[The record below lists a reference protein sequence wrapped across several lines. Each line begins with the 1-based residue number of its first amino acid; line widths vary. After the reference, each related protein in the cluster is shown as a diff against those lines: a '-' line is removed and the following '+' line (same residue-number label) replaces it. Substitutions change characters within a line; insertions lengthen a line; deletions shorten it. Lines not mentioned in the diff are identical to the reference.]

1 MKTSTVLA
9 LAASI
14 APLAAAWEITW
25 NDADG
30 NDHSK
35 SGRGPSDCI
44 KIDNPKGHLFK
55 IDAQGETGINML
67 LFTNSACSGD
77 AAGMATDVFSKDASK
92 DLLGFKVVSVSS
104 TTGSGNSTT
113 TIGGSTATGHHA
125 TTTETTATTKTS
137 GSTHASSTG
146 GSSSAGSKTTQTTV
160 VTSAAATTSSQGS
173 SSASSTSS
181 SATSASTSNAA
192 VRLSGSSGDIVKG
205 VVGGIV
211 GLAAWMI

>member
-1 MKTSTVLA
+1 MKSSTLLA
-9 LAASI
+9 LAASV

-30 NDHSK
+30 NDHTK
-35 SGRGPSDCI
+35 SGRGPNDCI

-55 IDAQGETGINML
+55 IDAQGETDINML

-92 DLLGFKVVSVSS
+92 DLLGFKVVTLSS
-104 TTGSGNSTT
+104 TASGNSTT
-113 TIGGSTATGHHA
+113 TSGGSTATGHNA
-125 TTTETTATTKTS
+125 TTTGTTATSKTS
-137 GSTHASSTG
+137 GSSHASSTG
-146 GSSSAGSKTTQTTV
+146 GSTSAGPKSTQTTV
-160 VTSAAATTSSQGS
+160 VTSAAVTTSFQASN
-173 SSASSTSS
+173 SASSTSS

-192 VRLSGSSGDIVKG
+192 VRVTGSNGDIMKG
-205 VVGGIV
+205 VMGGIV

>member
-1 MKTSTVLA
+1 MKTSAVLA
-9 LAASI
+9 LAASV

-25 NDADG
+25 NDGDG

-55 IDAQGETGINML
+55 IDAQGETDINML

-92 DLLGFKVVSVSS
+92 DLLGFKVVTLSS

-113 TIGGSTATGHHA
+113 TTGGSTATGHHA
-125 TTTETTATTKTS
+125 TTTKTS
-137 GSTHASSTG
+137 GSTRASSTA
-146 GSSSAGSKTTQTTV
+146 GSTSAGSNATQTTV